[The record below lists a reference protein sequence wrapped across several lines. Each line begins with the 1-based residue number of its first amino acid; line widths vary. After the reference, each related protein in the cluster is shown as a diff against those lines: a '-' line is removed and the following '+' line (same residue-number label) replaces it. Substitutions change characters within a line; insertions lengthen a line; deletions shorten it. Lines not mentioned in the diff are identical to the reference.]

1 LQVLA
6 KNCDKED
13 AGDLFSVELA
23 YLLEDM
29 KENYE
34 KWNKHTPERFIF
46 DMLVRRANT
55 AVEEYW
61 EQILEIIAANVDSNK
76 DYEVK
81 MDMLG
86 LIEFFLKSEFLH
98 STIVFYSEII
108 LKLILIPST
117 AWKVGKPNVKIRKAA
132 VICMMKLIE
141 KRLID

>member
-1 LQVLA
+1 
-6 KNCDKED
+6 
-13 AGDLFSVELA
+13 VELA

-34 KWNKHTPERFIF
+34 NWDRHTPERFIF
-46 DMLVRRANT
+46 DMLVRRASN

-61 EQILEIIAANVDSNK
+61 ELILEIIAANVDSNK
-76 DYEVK
+76 DVEVK

-86 LIEFFLKSEFLH
+86 LVEFFLKTETLH

-117 AWKVGKPNVKIRKAA
+117 AWKAGKPNIKIRKAA
-132 VICMMKLIE
+132 VICMIKLIE
-141 KRLID
+141 